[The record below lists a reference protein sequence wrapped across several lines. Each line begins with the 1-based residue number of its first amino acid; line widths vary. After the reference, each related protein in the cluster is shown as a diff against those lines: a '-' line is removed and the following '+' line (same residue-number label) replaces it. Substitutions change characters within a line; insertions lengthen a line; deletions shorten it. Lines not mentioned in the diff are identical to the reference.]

1 MLSIPGCDMDKNI
14 SDLFQCYFTE
24 LFLQYFLCC
33 YISLSLHSMTVS
45 KMSSY
50 VQSWIPVRKL
60 RNVPSQMCWNLQ
72 LPVNTGILR
81 MFVTE
86 MSLALKSNNFNSG
99 KSYIVTKRVYYLEV
113 QTLKFGNFFS
123 RHDMHIVSLLRS
135 RLRVDVFNAYTSN
148 IE

>member
-1 MLSIPGCDMDKNI
+1 
-14 SDLFQCYFTE
+14 
-24 LFLQYFLCC
+24 
-33 YISLSLHSMTVS
+33 
-45 KMSSY
+45 
-50 VQSWIPVRKL
+50 
-60 RNVPSQMCWNLQ
+60 
-72 LPVNTGILR
+72 

-99 KSYIVTKRVYYLEV
+99 KSYIVTKRVNYLEV

-135 RLRVDVFNAYTSN
+135 RLRVDVFNADTSD